1 MILIAFSVAFFFAMN
16 MGASGAAA
24 SMGVSY
30 GSGAINKK
38 IIALVICGT
47 GVFLGAVIGGGE
59 VVETIGSGIVPE
71 DIITTQ
77 TAVIILG
84 AATISLG
91 FANLIGI
98 PLSTSE
104 VTVGSVVGVGL
115 AYQSLYVKSLLT
127 VVLIWILIPIIA
139 FVIALIFGKMI
150 QSIQNR
156 YHTVLEGNWKKW
168 LTVLLILMGFLE
180 AFSAGMNNVANAIGP
195 LVGAGMISISHGTLI
210 GGGFI
215 ALGAIL
221 FGGKVLETNGKRITK
236 FSLLEGSAISG
247 TGATLV
253 IIASIFGIPVPL
265 TQITTSAI
273 IGIGTGQKGLSFL
286 QKNIILQ
293 MIKVWVVSPVFSLV
307 ISYGMVKVLL
317 DSDFYTLSV
326 IGSVF
331 IATIGS
337 LSLIKTIKAEKRTI
351 HEQGGI

>member
-30 GSGAINKK
+30 GSGAVNKK
-38 IIALVICGT
+38 FIALVICGA
-47 GVFLGAVIGGGE
+47 GVFLGAVIGGGA
-59 VVETIGSGIVPE
+59 VVETIGSRIVPA
-71 DIITTQ
+71 DTITMHV
-77 TAVIILG
+77 AVIIL
-84 AATISLG
+84 ASATISLG
-91 FANLIGI
+91 IANLIGI

-115 AYQSLYVKSLLT
+115 AYQSLYVKSLMT
-127 VVLIWILIPIIA
+127 VVLLWILIPIIA
-139 FVIALIFGKMI
+139 FLFTVIIGIMI
-150 QSIQNR
+150 RSIQNR
-156 YHTVLEGNWKKW
+156 YNAVLEGRWKKW
-168 LTVLLILMGFLE
+168 LTVLLVLTGFFE
-180 AFSAGMNNVANAIGP
+180 AFSAGMNNVGNAIGP
-195 LVGAGMISISHGTLI
+195 LVGAGMISSSFGTLI

-253 IIASIFGIPVPL
+253 TISSIFGIPVPL

-273 IGIGTGQKGLSFL
+273 IGIGTVKNGLSFL

-293 MIKVWVVSPVFSLV
+293 MVKVWVVSPVFSLV

-331 IATIGS
+331 IATAGS
-337 LSLIKTIKAEKRTI
+337 LSLIKTIRAEKRTI